1 MEPRSRAEVTAP
13 DSARL
18 NGASASILPTIS
30 LVVPCYSPERL
41 QDILALLDSVERQ
54 THQVDE
60 LIIVVQ
66 KSQQLRSQ
74 LEARLSGRATSRWR
88 LIFLELEP
96 QVSRA
101 RNAGIGEARSEII
114 AFVDDDAVLSDDWAE
129 RTRETYALRQDIIG
143 VAGAIMPLWD
153 SPTLSWFPRELYWM
167 LSCTYWTSP
176 TPVRVRN
183 GYGAN
188 MSFRREAFE
197 SGRRFSEATGISG
210 WGESGWKGM
219 GGEEPELCRRITGDT
234 GRSIV
239 YVPDIRVWHRVKPY
253 RLATRTVVRRAYW
266 EGRFKAWFA
275 GQQVEGEDLLLT
287 ERSLLRDMANA
298 QRSRLRL
305 AWRHPLLAA
314 RQQGAVKLALVC
326 VGAGYLQGR
335 LGMLLR
341 RGRTANPGEQS
352 K

>member
-1 MEPRSRAEVTAP
+1 MQLRSRAEATSP
-13 DSARL
+13 DSTRL
-18 NGASASILPTIS
+18 NDTSPSLFPTIS
-30 LVVPCYSPERL
+30 LVVPCYSLERL
-41 QDILALLDSVERQ
+41 QDIVALLDSIERQ

-66 KSQQLRSQ
+66 ESRQLRSQ
-74 LEARLSGRATSRWR
+74 LEARLVDRATSRWR

-101 RNAGIGEARSEII
+101 RNAGIDEARSEII

-129 RTRETYALRQDIIG
+129 KTCDIYALRQDIIG
-143 VAGAIMPLWD
+143 VAGAIVPLCDNPAMAWY
-153 SPTLSWFPRELYWM
+153 PRELYSM
-167 LSCTYWTSP
+167 LTCTYRTSP

-197 SGRRFSEATGISG
+197 SGRRFSEATGICG

-253 RLATRTVVRRAYW
+253 RLAPRTVVRRAYW
-266 EGRFKAWFA
+266 EGRFKAWFV

-298 QRSRLRL
+298 QSDRLKL
-305 AWRHPLLAA
+305 ARRHPLIAA

-341 RGRTANPGEQS
+341 RGRTANQREQS